1 MNILRFLFGFITL
14 LLGYSGNDFENRF
27 DPYPRFS
34 RKDSLQERER
44 AGIVTSNRQQVTRET
59 LLVTFHFIFSTF
71 LSGDEEVRPGIY

>member
-44 AGIVTSNRQQVTRET
+44 AGIVTSKRQQVTRET
-59 LLVTFHFIFSTF
+59 LLVTFYFILSTF